1 MDVHHKKNETRGLI
15 FALERPASG
24 AWTLICEAQKASP
37 DHYLS
42 FRVLAEDGCRQV
54 GLGVPGGAVSV
65 HRLDVPQRCRS
76 VRAFAFGQSER
87 AKSGL
92 RVTALIPPGAVGD
105 FVWRCWRLIGAIMT
119 RFRPS
124 PVEVYVARQ
133 PTKVDPGEVASE
145 KNCIDREITVVWSQV
160 AFIVPSRDKPEL
172 LTALWR
178 SGLSLLC
185 GQGAEFVIV
194 DHASKMPTT
203 AKTLTDL
210 AGQGVKVIRADGPFN
225 FSRLI
230 NLGVQASDRPQLV
243 LLNDDVTPESMDAL
257 SSLVRTS
264 QAFPNRIAGGVL
276 TYPQGGVQHAGL
288 VLGMGG
294 LVGHF
299 GRGLALESTL
309 MQAWI
314 KPRRAVSAVTG
325 AVMALS
331 RNLFNRLHGFD
342 ERFFVEC
349 GDVDLCLRAATLTSE
364 PSILAGDSIWIHP
377 EMSSRGSPSEGPFAR
392 RIQIDRAKFMLR
404 WGQELAC
411 DPYLDRNL
419 QRVSEYPMLAWPSF
433 RGKAAREK

>member
-1 MDVHHKKNETRGLI
+1 MDIHHKRKETRGLI
-15 FALERPASG
+15 FALEKPASG
-24 AWTLICEAQKASP
+24 AWTLIFEAQKASP

-42 FRVLAEDGCRQV
+42 FRVSAEDGCSQV
-54 GLGVPGGAVSV
+54 GIGVPGSAVSV
-65 HRLDVPQRCRS
+65 HRIDVPHKCRS
-76 VRAFAFGQSER
+76 VRAFAFGQSTL

-92 RVTALIPPGAVGD
+92 RVAALIPPGAVGD
-105 FVWRCWRLIGAIMT
+105 FVWRCWRLIGAVMT
-119 RFRPS
+119 RFKPS

-133 PTKVDPGEVASE
+133 PKIDPCEEASDRDYTDGACPVA
-145 KNCIDREITVVWSQV
+145 WSHF

-178 SGLSLLC
+178 AGLSSVC
-185 GQGAEFVIV
+185 SQGAELVIV

-203 AKTLTDL
+203 AKALTDL
-210 AGQGVKVIRADGPFN
+210 AGQGVKVIRAEGPFN

-230 NLGVQASDRPQLV
+230 NLGVQASNRPQLV

-257 SSLVRTS
+257 HSLLRTS

-276 TYPQGGVQHAGL
+276 KYPQGGVQHAGL

-299 GRGLALESTL
+299 GRGLALDSTL
-309 MQAWI
+309 MRAWI

-331 RNLFNRLHGFD
+331 RTLFDRLHGFD

-364 PSILAGDSIWIHP
+364 PSILVGDSIWIHP

-404 WGQELAC
+404 WGQDLAC

-419 QRVSEYPMLAWPSF
+419 QRGSEYPALAWPSF
-433 RGKAAREK
+433 RGQAADAK